1 MTYLREKSNAVGSKD
16 FKIPFN
22 RQELADFLC
31 VDRSA
36 LSALMSRLAKR
47 GLFTYHKNHFV
58 LK

>member
-1 MTYLREKSNAVGSKD
+1 MYERAGNGTEPAK
-16 FKIPFN
+16 N
-22 RQELADFLC
+22 RQELADFLY